1 MSNIGIIK
9 EQCYKKY
16 FPFCCSWLILFKFFC
31 FGEKEEIFRIAKKKY
46 NQNSSDIL
54 VVLKHK
60 SFIFPRYLQIL
71 RKWVF
76 KGFKKPYK

>member
-46 NQNSSDIL
+46 NRNSSDIL
-54 VVLKHK
+54 VVLKH
-60 SFIFPRYLQIL
+60 
-71 RKWVF
+71 
-76 KGFKKPYK
+76 

>member
-46 NQNSSDIL
+46 NRNSSDIL
-54 VVLKHK
+54 VV
-60 SFIFPRYLQIL
+60 
-71 RKWVF
+71 
-76 KGFKKPYK
+76 